1 MENND
6 YHDELAAAIFS
17 EHQAKEEMHQ
27 LTIETLKKAV
37 GTWTDDELSLMCYLC
52 GVNVEDVK

>member
-1 MENND
+1 VEN
-6 YHDELAAAIFS
+6 
-17 EHQAKEEMHQ
+17 EEMHQ

-52 GVNVEDVK
+52 GVNAEDVKCN